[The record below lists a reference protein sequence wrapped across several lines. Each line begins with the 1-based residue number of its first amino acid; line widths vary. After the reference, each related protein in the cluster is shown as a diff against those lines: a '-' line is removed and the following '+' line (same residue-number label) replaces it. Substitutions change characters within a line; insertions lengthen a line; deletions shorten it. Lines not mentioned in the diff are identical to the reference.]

1 MFTIPMISFDWK
13 LPEIILMSVKL
24 LDKTLS
30 VEKNFKVSAI
40 HSVDQI
46 VMAFAIRGELKLST
60 IDL

>member
-40 HSVDQI
+40 QSVDQI